1 MLIIAKKDILNL
13 GKGPTDRLDD
23 PIITAQAEYFITFM
37 ETKNKFCL
45 SLNYN
50 GSKSFLFV
58 LGV

>member
-37 ETKNKFCL
+37 ETKN
-45 SLNYN
+45 
-50 GSKSFLFV
+50 
-58 LGV
+58 